1 MDESRKSYEHFSAFE
16 RSILSGS
23 VLDIGAGRDPV
34 VSHAVGF
41 DQQHGDANM
50 ISSYVHQLFDC
61 VYSSHCL
68 EHMRDPSKALA
79 NWWQLVKPDGHLFFT
94 VPDEDLYEQGVFP
107 SRFNGDHK
115 FTFTLAKKRSWSPV
129 SVNVLDLVRSLPHCE
144 IVSIALNDI
153 GYDPR
158 LRKHGPVRSSRIA
171 RFLLRQCASL
181 QKRGWH
187 LLPRHWQFY
196 LEKACLIDQTR
207 AGALAQIEVVLRKI
221 SG

>member
-16 RSILSGS
+16 RSILTGS

-41 DQQHGDANM
+41 DQEQGDANT
-50 ISSYVHQLFDC
+50 ITTHVHQLFDC

-68 EHMRDPSKALA
+68 EHMQDPSKALA
-79 NWWQLVKPDGHLFFT
+79 NWWQLVKPDGYLFFI

-129 SVNVLDLVRSLPHCE
+129 SVNVWDLARSLPHSE
-144 IVSIALNDI
+144 IVSLALNDI
-153 GYDPR
+153 GYDHR
-158 LRKHGPVRSSRIA
+158 LQKHGQVRSSQIP
-171 RFLLRQCASL
+171 RFILRQFASL
-181 QKRGWH
+181 KKRGWD
-187 LLPRHWQFY
+187 LLPRACQFY

-207 AGALAQIEVVLRKI
+207 DGGLAQIEVILRKN
-221 SG
+221 SR